1 MAKDNEKRIFKST
14 KYSTIAKIFHWG
26 FVALFA
32 YGIAKQIDNISQL
45 ENFALLRFE
54 LIFAIILIL
63 LLAVRFV
70 YMTKTQTSALPE
82 ETSLFQKLASKLVHL
97 GMYAL
102 LATIALSGILIG
114 GIYWIGIKDGLLL
127 VGIIAVHELAVTTSY
142 WLIGLHVA
150 AAVFHRFKNDGVWN
164 SMVPVWKEAETEE
177 SEQIGNKYK
186 RAISYLHSNR

>member
-1 MAKDNEKRIFKST
+1 MAMDNEKRIFKST
-14 KYSTIAKIFHWG
+14 KYSTVAKIFHWG

-45 ENFALLRFE
+45 EDFALLRFE

-82 ETSLFQKLASKLVHL
+82 ETSAFQKLASKLVHL

-114 GIYWIGIKDGLLL
+114 GIYWIGIKDGLLIM
-127 VGIIAVHELAVTTSY
+127 GIIAVHELAVTTSY

-177 SEQIGNKYK
+177 SERIGNKYK
-186 RAISYLHSNR
+186 